1 MTEAQSVETPK
12 RRQASKI
19 GIVTSDKMD
28 KSIVVRVD
36 RTVRHRLYKRY
47 IKRSAQ
53 FMVHDE
59 SNECKVGDTVEIVET
74 RPLSARKRWRLRRV
88 VRPAGGTAQVASVG
102 QE

>member
-36 RTVRHRLYKRY
+36 RTVRHKLYKRY
-47 IKRSAQ
+47 IKRSAH

-59 SNECKVGDTVEIVET
+59 RNE
-74 RPLSARKRWRLRRV
+74 
-88 VRPAGGTAQVASVG
+88 
-102 QE
+102 

>member
-36 RTVRHRLYKRY
+36 RTVRHKLYKRY

-59 SNECKVGDTVEIVET
+59 RNECKIGDTVEIVET

-88 VRPAGGTAQVASVG
+88 VRPAGGAAQVASVG
-102 QE
+102 QA